1 MPNIQ
6 SLENIS
12 PGDRPSRDHS
22 LDLLKGVAC
31 VLMLLAHTQLQIDL
45 PSKVLTFLGSFA
57 PILFFAVSGITANF
71 QARKYPVAG
80 IVATYV
86 MIFLLGLSFAAM
98 VAGNFWLAFNM
109 DILQIIAVGV
119 LVLYFVKRYLNP
131 SPWFYLGATVAV
143 FALKPATDGLSR
155 DLWWTSYLENVI
167 LEPGNFVVIPWLFPF
182 FLGMFCHLAPNRYNL
197 WLAGAALLALG
208 IAGAAGFPLGIDN
221 RWDMTF
227 GYFLFSLLLT
237 ASAFYI
243 ARRLPQE
250 FIERVFSWLLWL
262 GKLSLLFLYVHIGII
277 WVVRTYT
284 QGIWDSYLIWPV
296 VAVASIVL
304 MWVLPPLF
312 GALRVPAVMSRFPAW
327 IGLLVAILVA
337 PLVLPAGAP
346 LVLTELALGLVFSLY
361 YAAMTQVLKGVEW
374 PVDRTVQNKPAAFAK
389 SIAKL
394 VRSDLA

>member
-1 MPNIQ
+1 MPKFQ
-6 SLENIS
+6 SLKNIS
-12 PGDRPSRDHS
+12 PAGRPTRDHS

-45 PSKVLTFLGSFA
+45 PSKVLTFIGSFA

-80 IVATYV
+80 IVATYA

-98 VAGNFWLAFNM
+98 VAGNFW
-109 DILQIIAVGV
+109 AVV
-119 LVLYFVKRYLNP
+119 
-131 SPWFYLGATVAV
+131 V
-143 FALKPATDGLSR
+143 FALKSATDGLSR
-155 DLWWTSYLENVI
+155 DLWWTGYLENVI

-182 FLGMFCHLAPNRYNL
+182 FLGMFCHLAPNRHNL

-208 IAGAAGFPLGIDN
+208 IAGAAGLPLGIDN

-250 FIERVFSWLLWL
+250 FIEHVFSWLLWL
-262 GKLSLLFLYVHIGII
+262 GKLSLLFLYVHIGMI
-277 WVVRTYT
+277 WVLRTYT
-284 QGIWDSYLIWPV
+284 QGILDSYLIWPV

-327 IGLLVAILVA
+327 IGLLAAILVA

-361 YAAMTQVLKGVEW
+361 YAAMTRVLKGVEW
-374 PVDRTVQNKPAAFAK
+374 PLGRKGAAK
-389 SIAKL
+389 NLPIQGTP
-394 VRSDLA
+394 

>member
-45 PSKVLTFLGSFA
+45 PSKALTFMGSFA

-98 VAGNFWLAFNM
+98 VSGNFWLAFNM

-119 LVLYFVKRYLNP
+119 LVLYFVQRYLNP
-131 SPWFYLGATVAV
+131 SPWFYLGATVTV
-143 FALKPATDGLSR
+143 FALKLATDGLSQ
-155 DLWWTSYLENVI
+155 DLWWMVYLENVI
-167 LEPGNFVVIPWLFPF
+167 LEPGNFVLIPWLFPF
-182 FLGMFCHLAPNRYNL
+182 FLGMFCHLAPNRHNL
-197 WLAGAALLALG
+197 WLAGAALLGLG
-208 IAGAAGFPLGIDN
+208 VAGAAGLPLGVDN
-221 RWDMTF
+221 RWDMTL

-243 ARRLPQE
+243 ARRLPQD
-250 FIERVFSWLLWL
+250 FIARAFSSLLWL
-262 GKLSLLFLYVHIGII
+262 GKLSLLFLFVHIGLI
-277 WVVRTYT
+277 WMVRTYT
-284 QGIWDSYLIWPV
+284 HGIWDTYLIWPV
-296 VAVASIVL
+296 VAVTSIVM

-312 GALRVPAVMSRFPAW
+312 GALRVPVIMSRFPAW
-327 IGLLVAILVA
+327 IGLLAAILVA

-346 LVLTELALGLVFSLY
+346 LVLTEFALGLVFSLY
-361 YAAMTQVLKGVEW
+361 YAAMTQVLKGVVW
-374 PVDRTVQNKPAAFAK
+374 PADRTVLRKTGTWQRNP
-389 SIAKL
+389 
-394 VRSDLA
+394 